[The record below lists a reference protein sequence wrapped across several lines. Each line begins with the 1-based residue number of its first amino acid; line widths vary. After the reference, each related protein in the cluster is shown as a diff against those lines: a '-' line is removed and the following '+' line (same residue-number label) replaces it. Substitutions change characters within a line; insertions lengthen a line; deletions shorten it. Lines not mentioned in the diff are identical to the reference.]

1 MKQEILYVEN
11 LTTALTSVQN
21 LDHVSFSL
29 EPGEILGITGL
40 SSSGISI
47 LADALTGGV
56 HPVGGAMYLDGKAVS
71 PASQEEANR
80 LGLYEINHSLSVIR
94 SLSVSENLNVLRRF
108 VWRDFFV
115 KQERNRQI
123 TQMVFRQY
131 HIGGDPCASVQ
142 LLTTGQRMEL
152 AICRALLCG
161 ARVLVCREA
170 GEGFNEEELY
180 EFEHFIHQL
189 RNEGIPMI
197 MLNSDVRMVMRLADR
212 VAVMRRGMICYSR
225 KTEEASLQDIYRCMG
240 LSRSEDSPA
249 GAQGPKTPYISL
261 RHIRNPGGE
270 ARPLSAD
277 LYSGEILGA
286 CWEGCVYSDASVRL
300 YRGDFKGEGTV
311 IQDGR
316 SIRFQT
322 WRKAHRHQILCF
334 GMGFWE
340 QGIYENLTA
349 GENLLFRTYHRYD
362 RRAGLFN
369 LAMLRL
375 ALREFCE
382 SHQIDPDCLHQYPR
396 HLSPGLRNQLV
407 LWTALLAPPKL
418 LVLDN
423 PLYAIDEQ
431 VRRNFLACLAEL
443 KAAGTSVLWN
453 SNSLLGLGPYCD
465 RIITIPKQ
473 EL

>member
-1 MKQEILYVEN
+1 MKQEILYAEN

-21 LDHVSFSL
+21 LDHVSFFL

-40 SSSGISI
+40 NSSGISI

-56 HPVGGAMYLDGKAVS
+56 RLSGGAIYLNGEAVA
-71 PASQEEANR
+71 PASRQEANR
-80 LGLYEINHSLSVIR
+80 LGLYEINHSLSVIQ

-108 VWRDFFV
+108 AWRDFFV
-115 KQERNRQI
+115 KQTRNRRI
-123 TQMVFRQY
+123 TQMVFDQY
-131 HIGGDPCASVQ
+131 RIGADPCCPVQ

-170 GEGFNEEELY
+170 GEGFNEEELC
-180 EFEHFIHQL
+180 EFEHFIRQL

-197 MLNSDVRMVMRLADR
+197 MLNSDVRMAMRLSDR
-212 VAVMRRGMICYSR
+212 IAVMRRGMICYSR
-225 KTEEASLQDIYRCMG
+225 KTAEASLQDIYRCMG
-240 LSRSEDSPA
+240 LSRPEDSPA
-249 GAQGPKTPYISL
+249 GAQGFKTPYISL
-261 RHIRNPGGE
+261 RRVRNLSRE

-286 CWEGCVYSDASVRL
+286 CWEGSNYSDDSVRL
-300 YRGDFKGEGTV
+300 YRGDLKGAGDV

-316 SIRFQT
+316 SLPFPV
-322 WRKAHRHQILCF
+322 WRRANRHQILCF
-334 GMGFWE
+334 GMRFWE
-340 QGIYENLTA
+340 QGVYENLTA
-349 GENLLFRTYHRYD
+349 GENLLLRTYHRYD

-369 LAMLRL
+369 RAMLRL

-382 SHQIDPDCLHQYPR
+382 SHDVDPDCLRKYPR

-407 LWTALLAPPKL
+407 LWAALLTPPRL

-443 KAAGTSVLWN
+443 KTAGAAVLWN
-453 SNSLLGLGPYCD
+453 SNGLLGLGPYCD
-465 RIITIPKQ
+465 RIVTIPKR
-473 EL
+473 ES